1 MIVLAI
7 DDERPAL
14 RLLTDAVGEALPGA
28 EFNGFTKTGE
38 FLEFAKDHPA
48 DVAFLDIR
56 IHDVSGLEVA
66 KKLKELQPKI
76 NIIFLTGYSEYKGD
90 AMDLHASGYILKP
103 VTAEKVVAELQYLRT
118 PAEESTKENYILK
131 VKTFGNFE
139 VFDKEGK
146 TLSFDRS
153 KAKEALAY
161 LIYRRG
167 TSASSK
173 ELHAAIFEDSAYDK
187 NSVNYLQQILQ
198 SMMRGLRNAD
208 AEKAVIKDYD
218 SYRIDP
224 DRIDCDYYRFLD
236 GDARAVNQYTGE
248 FMAQY
253 TWAEFVAGYLD
264 EIFHKSH
271 E

>member
-14 RLLTDAVGEALPGA
+14 RLLMEAVGEALPGA

-66 KKLKELQPKI
+66 KRLKELQPKV

-103 VTAEKVVAELQYLRT
+103 VTAEKVSEELQYLRT
-118 PAEESTKENYILK
+118 SSEPEKKDYTLR

-139 VFDKEGK
+139 AFDKDGK
-146 TLSFDRS
+146 IVNFERS
-153 KAKEALAY
+153 KAREALAY
-161 LIYRRG
+161 LVYRRG
-167 TSASSK
+167 TSVSSR
-173 ELHAAIFEDSAYDK
+173 ELHGAIFEDSAYEK

-198 SMMRGLRNAD
+198 AMMRGLRAVNA
-208 AEKAVIKDYD
+208 ESVVVKDYD

-224 DRIDCDYYRFLD
+224 EKIDCDYFRFLE
-236 GDARAVNQYTGE
+236 GDAKAVNQYTGE

-253 TWAEFVAGYLD
+253 SWAEFVNGYLD
-264 EIFHKSH
+264 EIFHKEH

>member
-1 MIVLAI
+1 MIILAI

-14 RLLTDAVGEALPGA
+14 RLLTDAVSEALPGA
-28 EFNGFTKTGE
+28 EFHGFTKTGE

-48 DVAFLDIR
+48 DIAFLDIR
-56 IHDVSGLEVA
+56 IHDMSGLEVA
-66 KKLKELQPKI
+66 KNLKELQPKV

-103 VTAEKVVAELQYLRT
+103 VTKEKVEEELKYLRQ
-118 PAEESTKENYILK
+118 PAEEKPEGDYIIQ

-139 VFDKEGK
+139 ALDRNGK
-146 TLSFDRS
+146 PISFDRS

-161 LIYRRG
+161 LVYRRG
-167 TSASSK
+167 TSVNSR
-173 ELHAAIFEDSAYDK
+173 ELHAAIFEDGAYDK

-198 SMMRGLRNAD
+198 SMMRGLRNASAED
-208 AEKAVIKDYD
+208 AVEKDYD
-218 SYRIDP
+218 SYRILP
-224 DRIDCDYYRFLD
+224 DKISCDYYRFLD

-253 TWAEFVAGYLD
+253 TWAEFVNGYLD
-264 EIFHKSH
+264 EIFHKQH